1 VPLYVLPQQ
10 QQANMGENQGI
21 EVVLGKL
28 VELLAAKKDDTT
40 SSSKEIGSYDDTLS
54 IQKLGLMPNDVKLEG
69 VKNYLA
75 WSRRAVLLLKAKGLE
90 GLVNGKLTEPADH
103 SSVDWRN

>member
-1 VPLYVLPQQ
+1 VPLCVLPQQ

-21 EVVLGKL
+21 EAVLGKL
-28 VELLAAKKDDTT
+28 VELLATKKDDTT

-90 GLVNGKLTEPADH
+90 GLVNGKLIEPADH